1 MIKHRYAHEIDPNG
15 GSAAARLARLA
26 QPGQKVLE
34 LGTGPGTVTRILHS
48 KGCKVTGVEM
58 DPETLAMC
66 QPFCE
71 KTLQANLED
80 PQWHESLQN
89 EKFDVVLCADVLEH
103 LRDPRPLLSLLP
115 SFLNDQGFVLM
126 SLPNASHLTVVA
138 SLMAGRFPY
147 QSKGLLDNTH
157 LRFFGREDI
166 DALLRECGLL
176 WQKWETVQVDPA
188 QAELQSFWNR
198 LEAQDQA
205 FLRERCADGLVYQH
219 VVKAYPTSASGQMV
233 KLIQDLADA
242 KLLAGAQA
250 AQLAEQASAHDS
262 AQAIWLNEKNE
273 LLEASVALEANHQA
287 AITWLEEQLQNH
299 QNSLAWT
306 ETQLQNHQSSLT
318 WAEGQLKSHQAS
330 LAWAE
335 GELKRQQ
342 AHLALLEGQLKESQN
357 ALVQA
362 QSQIDFDALSLAQLK
377 HAIALTED
385 AKLSAEQEVSSL
397 KNSRSWRYTRFLRRT
412 C

>member
-15 GSAAARLARLA
+15 GSAAARLARLV

-48 KGCKVTGVEM
+48 KACKVTGVEM

-80 PQWHESLQN
+80 PHWHESLHN

-115 SFLNDQGFVLM
+115 NFLNDQGFVLM

-166 DALLRECGLL
+166 DAMLRECGLV

-205 FLRERCADGLVYQH
+205 YLRERCADGLVYQH
-219 VVKAYPTSASGQMV
+219 VVKAYPSSAAGQMV
-233 KLIQDLADA
+233 KLMQDLADA
-242 KLLAGAQA
+242 KALLDVQTANLA
-250 AQLAEQASAHDS
+250 AQQLAQVNAQNMWLQEKSDLLSAAAVLEES
-262 AQAIWLNEKNE
+262 QKTAI
-273 LLEASVALEANHQA
+273 Q
-287 AITWLEEQLQNH
+287 WLEEQLKNH
-299 QNSLAWT
+299 QTSLAWA
-306 ETQLQNHQSSLT
+306 ETQLKNHQT
-318 WAEGQLKSHQAS
+318 S

-335 GELKRQQ
+335 GQVQSLQTSL
-342 AHLALLEGQLKESQN
+342 AHADGQLKESQN
-357 ALVQA
+357 ALAKA
-362 QSQIDFDALSLAQLK
+362 QSQIETDRFNLGQLEKQLAVSEHGK
-377 HAIALTED
+377 HVAEEEI
-385 AKLSAEQEVSSL
+385 SAL
-397 KNSRSWRYTRFLRRT
+397 KNSRSWRYTRFLRQSN
-412 C
+412 